1 MKSLLSV
8 GNFGKHG
15 NLEGTT
21 PKAFTTRSEDERR
34 MPASLSWYV
43 FETFNSSSAN
53 KKRSKF
59 FALTSDFQN

>member
-15 NLEGTT
+15 DLEGTP

-53 KKRSKF
+53 KKR
-59 FALTSDFQN
+59 